1 MHGSAEQV
9 RDRGDLM
16 QGLLA
21 AANAVAG
28 AVHWVL
34 GLAMLAIVAINVA
47 NATGRYLLGFSMTG
61 ADEVMVYTMVWM
73 VMAGAVLSLASRDH
87 ISINLVPSYATG
99 RTLHLLHIAHDLAA
113 AFSCALATYASY
125 GFVTKIA
132 AFGTRSMGLGLPM
145 VIPHAALL
153 AGFAALTLTAVALL
167 VRDADAWVRDTPVGE
182 ASQ

>member
-99 RTLHLLHIAHDLAA
+99 RTRHLLNGIHDLAA
-113 AFSCALATYASY
+113 LFSCALATYASW
-125 GFVTKIA
+125 GFVTRIA
-132 AFGTRSMGLGLPM
+132 AIGPRSMGLGLPM

-153 AGFAALTLTAVALL
+153 IGFAALTLTALALL
-167 VRDADAWVRDTPVGE
+167 LRDADAWSRNAADSE
-182 ASQ
+182 ANR

>member
-9 RDRGDLM
+9 RNRGDLM

-34 GLAMLAIVAINVA
+34 GLAMLAIVAINVV

-61 ADEVMVYTMVWM
+61 ADELMVYTMVWV

-87 ISINLVPSYATG
+87 IGVNLVPSYATG
-99 RTLHLLHIAHDLAA
+99 RTLHLVHAVHDLTALL
-113 AFSCALATYASY
+113 SCALATYASW
-125 GFVTKIA
+125 GFVTRIA
-132 AFGTRSMGLGLPM
+132 AIGPRSMGLGLPM

-153 AGFAALTLTAVALL
+153 AGFAALTLTALALL
-167 VRDADAWVRDTPVGE
+167 LRDADAWSRSAPSAEPGR
-182 ASQ
+182 

>member
-1 MHGSAEQV
+1 MRGSAEQV
-9 RDRGDLM
+9 RDQGDLM
-16 QGLLA
+16 QGLLNA
-21 AANAVAG
+21 AHGVETTM
-28 AVHWVL
+28 HWVL
-34 GLAMLAIVAINVA
+34 GLAMLAIVAINVI
-47 NATGRYLLGFSMTG
+47 NATGRYMLGFSMTG
-61 ADEVMVYTMVWM
+61 ADELMVYTMVWM

-87 ISINLVPSYATG
+87 ISVNLVPSYATG
-99 RTLHLLHIAHDLAA
+99 RTLHLLHVVHDLAA

-153 AGFAALTLTAVALL
+153 AGFAALTLTALALL
-167 VRDADAWVRDTPVGE
+167 VRDTDAWVRDAPASE